1 MFMRNEKEQPE
12 EDLPGTERDADDA
25 TLQSRRSMLRIGTLG
40 AAAIVTIRPG
50 IAPAAVTSALTCS
63 IPLPLAA
70 HAGKWVKKD
79 GSVVNPNTANAWP
92 FPSQPLAGEHVK
104 NAIKYGTTIP
114 GTVSNQTQGYLA
126 YINARITS
134 GKPGFTC
141 YASLQ
146 SPNRY

>member
-1 MFMRNEKEQPE
+1 MRNENTPPEGDRHGIEQ
-12 EDLPGTERDADDA
+12 DADHA

-63 IPLPLAA
+63 IAIPLAA

-79 GSVVNPNTANAWP
+79 GTVVNPNTANAWA
-92 FPSQPLAGEHVK
+92 FPSQPLKGEDVK
-104 NAIKYGTTIP
+104 NAIKYGTNIP
-114 GTVSNQTQGYLA
+114 GTVSNQTKGYLA
-126 YINARITS
+126 YIDAKITS